1 MSEPDLAGKQRR
13 IRAWT
18 TQRVTTLFTL
28 LQELPG
34 ARPGVDVPGLA
45 GVVDNFFWSLLAQA
59 VRMLKVN

>member
-1 MSEPDLAGKQRR
+1 
-13 IRAWT
+13 
-18 TQRVTTLFTL
+18 